1 MFLYEIFSRGMLTN
15 RSQNF
20 CLWMSGSSIALYF
33 MKINLIPLRFTAVVI
48 LSRDT
53 FNWRNKAFKTFQKM
67 ILLIITLIEEL
78 NRGVTPDFRRCPKQL
93 KNLGVKGSVREKLNP
108 ILTVTNF
115 SSTDFFVCFC
125 CNVMY
130 EWVVLNLIKLFMI

>member
-1 MFLYEIFSRGMLTN
+1 
-15 RSQNF
+15 
-20 CLWMSGSSIALYF
+20 
-33 MKINLIPLRFTAVVI
+33 
-48 LSRDT
+48 
-53 FNWRNKAFKTFQKM
+53 M

-115 SSTDFFVCFC
+115 TSTDFFVCFC

-130 EWVVLNLIKLFMI
+130 KRVVLNLIKLFASECRTMQLHDFVWPLRRV